1 MKCAIHTDREAIG
14 GCCSCGRYVCPECKV
29 TIDGQIF
36 CNQCLDA
43 KLKGGARPGL
53 APSGASY
60 TSGLGSLSQIPPEI
74 RGWNWGGF
82 LLTWI
87 WGIGNNVWI
96 SFITL
101 CGIVP
106 YVGWI
111 VSLTMSIIL
120 GVRGNEWAWQNK
132 RWDSIEHFKKTQR
145 TWMWWGVGMLL
156 LQIALI
162 AAVTVLIISL
172 IMIAATAGIDSN
184 FDWDRIFPYRY

>member
-43 KLKGGARPGL
+43 KLKRGAWPGP
-53 APSGASY
+53 APSAASC
-60 TSGLGSLSQIPPEI
+60 TSGLGALSQIPPEI

-96 SFITL
+96 SFIAL

-184 FDWDRIFPYRY
+184 FDWDNIFPYRY